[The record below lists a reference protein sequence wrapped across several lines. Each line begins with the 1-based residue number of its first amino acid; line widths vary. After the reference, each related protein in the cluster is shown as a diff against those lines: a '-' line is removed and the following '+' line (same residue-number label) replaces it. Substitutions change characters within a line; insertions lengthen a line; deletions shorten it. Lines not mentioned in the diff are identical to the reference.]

1 VIFVTGYSKQKSVLD
16 QFHLGSLDPLL
27 DPEKGLSSP
36 PLAPHNQ
43 QFNRQY
49 KHFLL
54 HCSFKDVAV

>member
-1 VIFVTGYSKQKSVLD
+1 MIPGYSKQKSVLD

-49 KHFLL
+49 KYFLVNF
-54 HCSFKDVAV
+54 SFNNFAV